1 MFPLRIA
8 AACSLLLLASAA
20 GAASGSYGADAAG
33 QAVHARNV
41 YYYAH
46 FAAPPATPADGRISG
61 VSYRWQFS
69 AQPEGLRV
77 YLCLGSQCLD
87 VSKQP
92 QGSSDA
98 FNGARSNQ
106 PFRLKYQLP
115 GRGGMAPLF
124 PGRQQLAVSYTL
136 P

>member
-1 MFPLRIA
+1 MQ
-8 AACSLLLLASAA
+8 LLSVAVAGALWLLAASA

-46 FAAPPATPADGRISG
+46 FAVPPATPADGRISS

-87 VSKQP
+87 VSQQP
-92 QGSSDA
+92 QGSSDV
-98 FNGARSNQ
+98 FKGASPSL
-106 PFRLKYQLP
+106 PFRLKYLLP
-115 GRGGMAPLF
+115 GRGGVAPLY
-124 PGRQQLAVSYTL
+124 PGRQQLAVNYTL